1 MRIATGTLIALPFV
15 VLATLSTVSTA
26 PAAAQGAGGAEVRR
40 SLPFAAG
47 ETHRFDV
54 RFGVL
59 RAGRAEMSVSNGP
72 RIRGTQ
78 TMRFDLT
85 LQGGIPLARVDN
97 RITSWVEPRPFRSLR
112 FIQDLDEVG
121 TQRYRQFEMY
131 PDSGF
136 VSWEHGEG
144 GREDLPSN
152 TPLDDLS
159 FFYYV
164 RTLPLEVGDRY
175 ELPHYF
181 RDSGNP
187 VVIEVLRKE
196 EIRVPA
202 GRYQTIVVRPT
213 FQTSGL
219 FGEGGEAEV
228 HFSDDR
234 SRILVK
240 ISSRVSRIGSLTLSL
255 REDPR
260 L

>member
-1 MRIATGTLIALPFV
+1 MRIAMGTLIALLFG
-15 VLATLSTVSTA
+15 VLATPLTA
-26 PAAAQGAGGAEVRR
+26 PVAAQGAGESDVRR

-47 ETHRFDV
+47 ETHQFDV

-59 RAGRAEMSVSNGP
+59 RAGRAEMTVGDGP
-72 RIRGTQ
+72 RIRGIP

-85 LQGGIPLARVDN
+85 LEGGIPLARVNN
-97 RITSWVEPRPFRSLR
+97 RITSWVQPRPFRSLR
-112 FIQDLDEVG
+112 FVQDLDEVG
-121 TQRYRQFEMY
+121 TQRFRQFEIY

-136 VSWEHGEG
+136 VSWEHSEG

-159 FFYYV
+159 FFYYA

-187 VVIEVLRKE
+187 VVIEVLRKD

-202 GRYQTIVVRPT
+202 GRYRTIVVRPT

-219 FGEGGEAEV
+219 FGEGGEAEI

-240 ISSRVSRIGSLTLSL
+240 ITSRVSRIGSLTLNL